1 MPQILRGAAN
11 AASSPSQPAA
21 LPAPQPLNVLNR
33 VPVWCRPRAR
43 ARRPASGQSATT
55 FTRKSLPLPAS
66 HDDDDFRAAQRKMR
80 DGLALVIRRE
90 LRHMRRSSAQPR
102 SLRLPK
108 EGRMLK
114 SLLAG
119 AEAAGLLLPEETAGR
134 AVPSR
139 CETSRRGRKNAQARE
154 PKGCARRPYAVKGRK
169 PPKPKDDDR

>member
-1 MPQILRGAAN
+1 VV
-11 AASSPSQPAA
+11 PAA
-21 LPAPQPLNVLNR
+21 GACAPSGI
-33 VPVWCRPRAR
+33 RP
-43 ARRPASGQSATT
+43 TT
-55 FTRKSLPLPAS
+55 LTRKSLPLPAS

-80 DGLALVIRRE
+80 DGLALVIRRK

-114 SLLAG
+114 SLLAE
-119 AEAAGLLLPEETAGR
+119 AEGRRFRAAGRSGGF

-139 CETSRRGRKNAQARE
+139 CEKRRRSRKNAQARE

-169 PPKPKDDDR
+169 PPKRKDDDR

>member
-1 MPQILRGAAN
+1 M
-11 AASSPSQPAA
+11 
-21 LPAPQPLNVLNR
+21 
-33 VPVWCRPRAR
+33 
-43 ARRPASGQSATT
+43 PASN
-55 FTRKSLPLPAS
+55 
-66 HDDDDFRAAQRKMR
+66 DDDDFRAAQRKMR

-90 LRHMRRSSAQPR
+90 LRHMRRGSAQPR

-139 CETSRRGRKNAQARE
+139 CEGSRRGLKNAQARE

-169 PPKPKDDDR
+169 PPKRKDDDR